1 MNQYQALLTDLTLVT
16 TLLKALFAYGHQGLF
31 DERQLRILAGI
42 IALWLGEFGIR
53 YYVSA

>member
-16 TLLKALFAYGHQGLF
+16 TLLKALFAYGYQGLF

-42 IALWLGEFGIR
+42 MLPYGWEN
-53 YYVSA
+53 SE